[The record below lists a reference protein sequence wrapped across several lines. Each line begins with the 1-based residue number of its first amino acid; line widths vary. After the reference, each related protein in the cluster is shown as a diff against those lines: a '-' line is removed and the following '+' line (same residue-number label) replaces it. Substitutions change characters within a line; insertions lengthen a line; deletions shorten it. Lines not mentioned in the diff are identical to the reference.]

1 MVKNPPVN
9 AGDMGLR
16 RTPHIILDN
25 SPCSLQLEKAC
36 SQQQRPSRDKTTTK
50 TRDSIELGIQF
61 ACVTPLTRDKKLG
74 LIFRN
79 IFPVAIGDK
88 NFLQNCY

>member
-9 AGDMGLR
+9 VGDVGLKR
-16 RTPHIILDN
+16 IPHTTLDS

-50 TRDSIELGIQF
+50 NRDSIELGIQF
-61 ACVTPLTRDKKLG
+61 ACVIPLLTDQKLG

-79 IFPVAIGDK
+79 IFPVAVRDK
-88 NFLQNCY
+88 NFLQSCY